1 MQFKGNVIKVNFFL
15 SENKEMIDQ
24 SIYIVFQYINQK
36 GSKRTYASPSVY
48 LQTLFHYNIVIMQ
61 VNDLESEMRM

>member
-1 MQFKGNVIKVNFFL
+1 
-15 SENKEMIDQ
+15 MIDQ
-24 SIYIVFQYINQK
+24 SIYIVFQYINRK
-36 GSKRTYASPSVY
+36 GSKQTYASPSVY

>member
-1 MQFKGNVIKVNFFL
+1 MQFKGYVIRVNIFYQ
-15 SENKEMIDQ
+15 ENKEMIDQ
-24 SIYIVFQYINQK
+24 SIYIVFQYINRK
-36 GSKRTYASPSVY
+36 GSKQTYASPSVY